1 MNTQTDDDFVKS
13 LKVKEAKMK
22 DSISAKKHEIAVI
35 EKQLTSIKRAIEAFE
50 GIKYG
55 HETKAKIAIPAQ
67 YSKNLTWSEK
77 VMWAAKETG
86 GGFVDNIAEAISKL
100 EPELNKK
107 AVKGMVTQY
116 ASQLKKSGNL
126 RYEKTG
132 IKYKY
137 FI

>member
-1 MNTQTDDDFVKS
+1 MNTPADDDFVKS
-13 LKVKEAKMK
+13 LKAKEAKMK

-55 HETKAKIAIPAQ
+55 HELRPKIAIPAS
-67 YSKNLTWSEK
+67 YNKNLTWSEK
-77 VMWAAKETG
+77 VMWAAREIN
-86 GGFVDNIAEAISKL
+86 GGFVDNIADTIAKL

-107 AVKGMVTQY
+107 AIKGMVTQY

-126 RYEKTG
+126 KHEKMG
-132 IKYKY
+132 IKHKY

>member
-1 MNTQTDDDFVKS
+1 MLLIINI
-13 LKVKEAKMK
+13 LKAKEAKMK

-35 EKQLTSIKRAIEAFE
+35 EKQLNSIKRAIEAFE

-55 HETKAKIAIPAQ
+55 HEPKAKIVIQAH

-86 GGFVDNIAEAISKL
+86 GGFVDTITDVIAKL

-107 AVKGMVTQY
+107 
-116 ASQLKKSGNL
+116 
-126 RYEKTG
+126 
-132 IKYKY
+132 
-137 FI
+137 